1 MVCANGVDREDHV
14 KPLRLRNL
22 TVQIALI
29 PTWLIVIFAYIGTI
43 LWTIRISFTS
53 SGILPR
59 YDFVG
64 WKQYDRLFHSTRW
77 TISVENLAIFG
88 VMFIIGC
95 LVLGFLLAVFLD
107 QKIRGESLFRTIFLY
122 PYAMSFIVTGLVW
135 AWIMN
140 PTLGVQK
147 AVQNWGWTSF
157 TFDWLSRGDRAIY
170 MLGIAGIWQS
180 AGLVMAILLAGL
192 RGIDEDIWKAARVDG
207 IPAWRIY
214 LSVVIPMLSSMF
226 VTAIVLLGIAVVKLY
241 DLVVAMTG
249 GGPGISTEV
258 PAKFVIDYLFNRQ
271 NIALAT
277 AAASVM
283 FAAVLVVLGPW
294 LYNQYFRG
302 DRGEAG

>member
-1 MVCANGVDREDHV
+1 M

-22 TVQIALI
+22 TPQVALI
-29 PTWLIVIFAYIGTI
+29 PTWAIVIFAYIGTI
-43 LWTIRISFTS
+43 VWTIRISFTN

-64 WKQYDRLFHSTRW
+64 WKQYDRLFHSQRW
-77 TISVENLAIFG
+77 SISVENLAIFG
-88 VMFIIGC
+88 VLFIVGC

-107 QKIRGESLFRTIFLY
+107 QRIKGESWFRTIFLY

-140 PTLGVQK
+140 PTLGIQR
-147 AVQNWGWTSF
+147 AVENWGWTSF
-157 TFDWLSRGDRAIY
+157 TFNWLSRGDRAIY
-170 MLGIAGIWQS
+170 LLVIAGVWQA

-207 IPAWRIY
+207 IPAWRVY
-214 LSVVIPMLSSMF
+214 LSIVIPMLSSMF
-226 VTAIVLLGIAVVKLY
+226 VTAIVLLAIAVVKLY

-283 FAAVLVVLGPW
+283 FVAVLVVLGPW
-294 LYNQYFRG
+294 LYSQYFRKG
-302 DRGEAG
+302 RGAQ

>member
-1 MVCANGVDREDHV
+1 M
-14 KPLRLRNL
+14 KPLRLRRL
-22 TVQIALI
+22 SAQVALV
-29 PTWLIVIFAYIGTI
+29 PTWIIVIFAYIGTI

-53 SGILPR
+53 SGILPK

-64 WKQYDRLFHSTRW
+64 FKQYDRLFQSSRW

-88 VMFIIGC
+88 LIFVIGC
-95 LVLGFLLAVFLD
+95 LVLGFLMAVFLD
-107 QKIRGESLFRTIFLY
+107 QRIKGEGIFRTIFLY

-135 AWIMN
+135 AWILN
-140 PTLGVQK
+140 PTLGIQQ
-147 AVQNWGWTSF
+147 AVQNWGWNGF

-170 MLGIAGIWQS
+170 LVGFAGMWQS

-192 RGIDEDIWKAARVDG
+192 RGVDEDIWKAARVDG
-207 IPAWRIY
+207 IPPWRVY
-214 LSVVIPMLSSMF
+214 LSIVIPMLSSMF
-226 VTAIVLLGIAVVKLY
+226 VTAVVLLAIAVVKVY
-241 DLVVAMTG
+241 DIVVAMTG

-283 FAAVLVVLGPW
+283 FVAVLVVLGPW
-294 LYNQYFRG
+294 LYNQYFRQ
-302 DRGEAG
+302 DRRAS

>member
-1 MVCANGVDREDHV
+1 MKRR
-14 KPLRLRNL
+14 RLRN
-22 TVQIALI
+22 VAAQVALV
-29 PTWLIVIFAYIGTI
+29 PSWLIVIFAYVGTI
-43 LWTIRISFTS
+43 VWTIRISFTNS
-53 SGILPR
+53 HIFPH
-59 YDFVG
+59 YDWVG
-64 WKQYDRLFHSTRW
+64 LKQYDRLFHTHRW

-88 VMFIIGC
+88 VIFIVGC

-107 QKIRGESLFRTIFLY
+107 QRIRGEGFFRTIFLY

-135 AWIMN
+135 QWILN
-140 PTLGVQK
+140 PTLGLQK
-147 AVQNWGWTSF
+147 TFHTWGWTSF
-157 TFDWLSRGDRAIY
+157 SFDWLARGDRAIY
-170 MLGIAGIWQS
+170 LVGFAGIWQS

-192 RGIDEDIWKAARVDG
+192 RGIDEDLWKAARVDG

-226 VTAIVLLGIAVVKLY
+226 VTAIVLLGIAVVKVY

-277 AAASVM
+277 AAATVM
-283 FAAVLVVLGPW
+283 FVAVVVVLGPW

-302 DRGEAG
+302 SKAGTA